1 MDKSTKNNR
10 QQKIADILSIVAG
23 EVDPYTVRLKKPML
37 CIDWDDDP
45 DDHESWS
52 IFMIGGKK
60 VSKEQF
66 NNELQWREENKK
78 SQTC

>member
-1 MDKSTKNNR
+1 MGRSQTSSR
-10 QQKIADILSIVAG
+10 QQKIADILAIVAG
-23 EVDPYTVRLKKPML
+23 EVDPYTVRSKQPML

-45 DDHESWS
+45 EDNDSWS

-66 NNELQWREENKK
+66 NKELQWREENKK